1 LTYFGIKGKLYV
13 IYAIAYRINWEY
25 IMAKTVTT
33 RIDDQYVNKID
44 EMAARKGV
52 DRSALLRLFLI
63 NSVREQTIRDSL
75 EDYQSGAITLWE
87 AAQQCNLTLWEMI
100 KEVEKGHFYVSY
112 DLRDLKKDLMALD
125 G

>member
-1 LTYFGIKGKLYV
+1 
-13 IYAIAYRINWEY
+13 
-25 IMAKTVTT
+25 MAKTVTT

-44 EMAARKGV
+44 EMAAKKGI
-52 DRSALLRLFLI
+52 DRSALLRLFLV
-63 NSVREQTIRDSL
+63 NSLREQTIRDSL

-100 KEVEKGHFYVSY
+100 NEVEKGHVYVSY
-112 DLRDLKKDLMALD
+112 DLRDLKRDLMALD

>member
-1 LTYFGIKGKLYV
+1 
-13 IYAIAYRINWEY
+13 
-25 IMAKTVTT
+25 MAKTVTT

-44 EMAARKGV
+44 EMAAKKGI
-52 DRSALLRLFLI
+52 DRSALLRLFLV
-63 NSVREQTIRDSL
+63 NSLREQTIRDSL

-100 KEVEKGHFYVSY
+100 NEVEKGHIYVSY
-112 DLRDLKKDLMALD
+112 DLRDLKRDLMALD

>member
-1 LTYFGIKGKLYV
+1 LTCFGIKGKLYV
-13 IYAIAYRINWEY
+13 IYAIAYKINWEQ

-44 EMAARKGV
+44 EMAAKKGI

-87 AAQQCNLTLWEMI
+87 AAKQCNLSLWEMI
-100 KEVEKGHFYVSY
+100 KEVEKGHVYVSY
-112 DLRDLKKDLMALD
+112 DLRNLKKDLMALD

>member
-1 LTYFGIKGKLYV
+1 
-13 IYAIAYRINWEY
+13 
-25 IMAKTVTT
+25 MAKTVTT
-33 RIDDQYVNKID
+33 RIDDQYVDKID
-44 EMAARKGV
+44 EMAAKKGI

-63 NSVREQTIRDSL
+63 NSLREETIRDSL

-100 KEVEKGHFYVSY
+100 KEVEKGHVYASY
-112 DLRDLKKDLMALD
+112 DLRNLKKDLMALD

>member
-1 LTYFGIKGKLYV
+1 
-13 IYAIAYRINWEY
+13 
-25 IMAKTVTT
+25 MATTVTT

-44 EMAARKGV
+44 AMAAKRGI

-63 NSVREQTIRDSL
+63 NSLREQTIRDSL

-87 AAQQCNLTLWEMI
+87 AAHQCNLTLWEMI
-100 KEVEKGHFYVSY
+100 NEVEKGHIYVSY
-112 DLRDLKKDLMALD
+112 DLRNLKKDLMALD